1 MTNRSFSM
9 SSDIDRNYEINYG
22 VPQGSILGPLLFLMY
37 IYDMQN
43 IAPIKSIV
51 YADDTTL
58 IVTGR
63 SYVEALQKSNAILQR
78 YYDYYTLNKLT
89 LNGDKTKYMIYS
101 NKSKRICGNACN
113 LYINGQ
119 KLKRV
124 REIKFLGVIIN
135 DKLTWDNHK
144 TYIKKKIARNLG
156 ILYKCRRIMDKN
168 DLLSMYN
175 CFVLPYL
182 LYCLPVW

>member
-1 MTNRSFSM
+1 MTGKSSDLIYNYMTNRSFSM

-43 IAPIKSIV
+43 IAPQIKSIV

-144 TYIKKKIARNLG
+144 TYIKKKI
-156 ILYKCRRIMDKN
+156 I
-168 DLLSMYN
+168 
-175 CFVLPYL
+175 
-182 LYCLPVW
+182 